1 MSHKYFF
8 ISLTGRLQQYD
19 RSKSSTYK
27 VDGNEWEITYGSAG
41 NNAQMSGVVCKDTV
55 CVS

>member
-1 MSHKYFF
+1 MSHEYFF

-27 VDGNEWEITYGSAG
+27 VDGNEWEITYGPAG